1 VSYLFPAAIKELN
14 SVSFPLLL
22 AVELNDTDVDRMLP
36 SLLERAVKLGRAST
50 SKTDTGSY
58 NELLLQ
64 LAESS
69 DVQGFDDERG
79 LEVLDGWL
87 RTSVVRMATVG
98 LKRAGEQ
105 MDFVV
110 PLSLAAYRSG
120 LPKARSRNRKADVLI
135 YEVMKIAQSR
145 SANAEGGAR
154 REIQQLF
161 ERSLG
166 HGVNLGAALYPTPAY
181 DGTSEVDINSLLEL
195 RFLEKFPEAVTGR
208 QDNNKS
214 DEEYSLMGALMPLGD
229 DPLRLL
235 QAFGEDW
242 SESELI
248 SGLAAVLSLRL
259 YQLPLR
265 TAFAIQQLQCG
276 QHALDIS
283 SENDTNTLEIYC
295 DFTGIRGSASDEL
308 ARLCVA
314 RDIELMRKFL
324 TDRIRLRAIS
334 LSAAMTTSHKSVNEL
349 APPERLVK
357 LLAIAEDPEIN
368 MAMLMQLRQFES
380 LLGESPETLEVRT
393 LISNLEQ
400 AGISGTEQLTAVLLD
415 GLRKRGLE
423 NQVKWMWSTGG
434 LVNKGP
440 EKPYALLKGSLRHKS
455 SWRYAPSEEL
465 LVVLLSMCFIEKSGN
480 SASRLP
486 LLEVLARLKDQFGIL
501 IAEPPSSLDSADARS
516 GTSENLRAFT
526 SQLQLMG
533 CFVGLSDDFSAQF
546 VYPPR
551 ER

>member
-1 VSYLFPAAIKELN
+1 MSYAFPKAIKELN
-14 SVSFPLLL
+14 SVSFPLVL

-36 SLLERAVKLGRAST
+36 SLLERAVKMGRASA

-58 NELLLQ
+58 SELLKQ
-64 LAESS
+64 LANSP
-69 DVQGFDDERG
+69 DVEGFSDERG
-79 LEVLDGWL
+79 LDVLDGWL
-87 RTSVVRMATVG
+87 RTSVVRMGTVG
-98 LKRAGEQ
+98 LKRVGEQ

-120 LPKARSRNRKADVLI
+120 LPKLRSRNRKADVLV
-135 YEVMKIAQSR
+135 YEVMKIARAQS
-145 SANAEGGAR
+145 AGVGGDAR
-154 REIQQLF
+154 RDIQQLF
-161 ERSLG
+161 ERTLG
-166 HGVNLGAALYPTPAY
+166 HGVNLGAAMYAKPSY
-181 DGTSEVDINSLLEL
+181 DGKSEMDINSLLEL
-195 RFLEKFPEAVTGR
+195 RFLEKFPESITGSK
-208 QDNNKS
+208 DINKS
-214 DEEYSLMGALMPLGD
+214 EEEYSLMGALMPLGA

-235 QAFGEDW
+235 EVFGEGW

-265 TAFAIQQLQCG
+265 SAIAIQQLQSG
-276 QHALDIS
+276 QLAPDVNP
-283 SENDTNTLEIYC
+283 ENDINTLEIYC
-295 DFTGIRGSASDEL
+295 DFTGIRGGPSDEL

-314 RDIELMRKFL
+314 RDLELMRKFL
-324 TDRIRLRAIS
+324 TDRIRLRAVN
-334 LSAAMTTSHKSVNEL
+334 LSAAMTSSHKSVSDL
-349 APPERLVK
+349 APAERLAK
-357 LLAIAEDPEIN
+357 LVAIADDPEIN

-380 LLGESPETLEVRT
+380 LLGESPETLEVRN
-393 LISNLEQ
+393 LISNLDN

-440 EKPYALLKGSLRHKS
+440 DKPYSLLKGSLRHKS

-465 LVVLLSMCFIEKSGN
+465 LVVLLSMCFIEESGKL
-480 SASRLP
+480 AGRLP
-486 LLEVLARLKDQFGIL
+486 LLEVLARLKKQFGIL
-501 IAEPPSSLDSADARS
+501 ISEPPSSLDSADARS
-516 GTSENLRAFT
+516 GASDNLRAFT

>member
-1 VSYLFPAAIKELN
+1 MSYKFPAAIKELN
-14 SVSFPLLL
+14 SVSFSLLL

-36 SLLERAVKLGRAST
+36 SLMERAVKLGRAST

-58 NELLLQ
+58 TDLLKKLS
-64 LAESS
+64 EGSE
-69 DVQGFDDERG
+69 VEGFKDERG

-87 RTSVVRMATVG
+87 RTSVVRMGTVG
-98 LKRAGEQ
+98 LKRTGEQ

-120 LPKARSRNRKADVLI
+120 LPKMRARNRKADVLV
-135 YEVMKIAQSR
+135 YEVMKIAQRR
-145 SANAEGGAR
+145 SSCVESDYRG
-154 REIQQLF
+154 EIHQLF
-161 ERSLG
+161 KRTLG
-166 HGVNLGAALYPTPAY
+166 HGVNLGAALYAAPKY
-181 DGTSEVDINSLLEL
+181 DGSSEIDINSLLEL
-195 RFLEKFPEAVTGR
+195 RFLERFPEAVVAR
-208 QDNNKS
+208 KDS
-214 DEEYSLMGALMPLGD
+214 DENVSEYSLMGALIPLGE

-235 QAFGEDW
+235 EAFGDGW

-248 SGLAAVLSLRL
+248 SGLAAVVSLRL

-265 TAFAIQQLQCG
+265 TAMAIQQLQSG
-276 QHALDIS
+276 QQAADMS
-283 SENDTNTLEIYC
+283 VENRANTLEIYC
-295 DFTGIRGSASDEL
+295 DFTGVRGSASDES

-314 RDIELMRKFL
+314 RDLELMRRFL
-324 TDRIRLRAIS
+324 TDRIRLRAVS
-334 LSAAMTTSHKSVNEL
+334 LSAAMTASHKGVSVL
-349 APPERLVK
+349 PPPERLKK
-357 LLAIAEDPEIN
+357 LIDIAEDPEIN

-380 LLGESPETLEVRT
+380 LLEESSATTEVRN
-393 LISNLEQ
+393 LIADLER

-440 EKPYALLKGSLRHKS
+440 HKPYALLKGSLRHKS

-465 LVVLLSMCFIEKSGN
+465 LVILLSMCFIEKSGKP
-480 SASRLP
+480 ASRLP
-486 LLEVLARLKDQFGIL
+486 LLEVLARLKQQFGIL
-501 IAEPPSSLDSADARS
+501 VAEPPASLDSADARS
-516 GTSENLRAFT
+516 GASENLRAFT
-526 SQLQLMG
+526 SRLQLMG
-533 CFVGLSDDFSAQF
+533 CFVGLSDDFNAQF

>member
-1 VSYLFPAAIKELN
+1 VSYAFPKAIKELN
-14 SVSFPLLL
+14 SVSFPLVL

-36 SLLERAVKLGRAST
+36 SLLERAVKMGRASA

-58 NELLLQ
+58 SELLKQ
-64 LAESS
+64 LANSP
-69 DVQGFDDERG
+69 DVEGFSDERG
-79 LEVLDGWL
+79 LDVLDGWL
-87 RTSVVRMATVG
+87 RTSVVRMGTVG
-98 LKRAGEQ
+98 LKRVGEQ

-120 LPKARSRNRKADVLI
+120 LPKARSRNRKADVLV
-135 YEVMKIAQSR
+135 YEVMKIARAQS
-145 SANAEGGAR
+145 AGVGGDAR
-154 REIQQLF
+154 REIHQLF
-161 ERSLG
+161 ERTLG
-166 HGVNLGAALYPTPAY
+166 HGVNLGAAMYTQPSY
-181 DGTSEVDINSLLEL
+181 DGKSEMDINSLLEL
-195 RFLEKFPEAVTGR
+195 RFLEKFPESITGNK
-208 QDNNKS
+208 DTNKS
-214 DEEYSLMGALMPLGD
+214 EEEYSLMGALMPLGA

-235 QAFGEDW
+235 EIFGEGW

-248 SGLAAVLSLRL
+248 SGLAAVLSFRL

-265 TAFAIQQLQCG
+265 SAIAIQQLQSG
-276 QHALDIS
+276 QPAPDVNPA
-283 SENDTNTLEIYC
+283 NDTNTLEIYC
-295 DFTGIRGSASDEL
+295 DFTGIRGGPSDEL

-314 RDIELMRKFL
+314 RDLELMRKFL
-324 TDRIRLRAIS
+324 TDRIRLRAVS
-334 LSAAMTTSHKSVNEL
+334 LSAAMTSSHKSVSDL
-349 APPERLVK
+349 APAERLAK
-357 LLAIAEDPEIN
+357 LVAIADDPEIS

-380 LLGESPETLEVRT
+380 LLGESPETMEVRN
-393 LISNLEQ
+393 LISSLEN

-440 EKPYALLKGSLRHKS
+440 DKPYSLLKGSLRHKS

-465 LVVLLSMCFIEKSGN
+465 LVVLLSMCFIEESGKL
-480 SASRLP
+480 AGRLP
-486 LLEVLARLKDQFGIL
+486 LLEVLTRLKKQFGIL
-501 IAEPPSSLDSADARS
+501 ISEPPSSLDSADARS
-516 GTSENLRAFT
+516 GASDNLRAFT